1 MGGVTGAQQVIT
13 QAVSAWEG
21 VAQSPHRFGA
31 TAFYVGRIEVGHV
44 HGDALVDI
52 PFTRSV
58 RDALVDAG
66 DAEPHHFLP
75 SSGWV
80 SVVLHGPD
88 DVDRAIR
95 LLRRAYETA
104 KARG

>member
-1 MGGVTGAQQVIT
+1 MTGVTGAQQAISL
-13 QAVSAWEG
+13 AVSAWEG
-21 VAQSPHRFGA
+21 VAQRPHRFGA
-31 TAFYVGRIEVGHV
+31 TAFHVGRIEVGHV

-52 PFTRSV
+52 PFTRLV

-66 DAEPHHFLP
+66 EAEPHHFLP

-80 SVVLHGPD
+80 SVVLRGPG